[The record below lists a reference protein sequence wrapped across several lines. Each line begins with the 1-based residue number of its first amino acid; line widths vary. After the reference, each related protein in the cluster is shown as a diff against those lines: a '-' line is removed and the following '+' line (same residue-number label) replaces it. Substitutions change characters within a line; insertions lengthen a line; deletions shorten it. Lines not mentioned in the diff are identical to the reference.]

1 LEDRNQ
7 LLPVL
12 VGILDLLAE
21 PLVVSTGISRQ
32 PSSGSVLLLVIGLLI
47 MGYLI
52 WPWDLV
58 VIGNVMVLTMLLNF
72 NTGRH
77 YEGTFG
83 LSLW

>member
-52 WPWDLV
+52 
-58 VIGNVMVLTMLLNF
+58 
-72 NTGRH
+72 
-77 YEGTFG
+77 
-83 LSLW
+83 